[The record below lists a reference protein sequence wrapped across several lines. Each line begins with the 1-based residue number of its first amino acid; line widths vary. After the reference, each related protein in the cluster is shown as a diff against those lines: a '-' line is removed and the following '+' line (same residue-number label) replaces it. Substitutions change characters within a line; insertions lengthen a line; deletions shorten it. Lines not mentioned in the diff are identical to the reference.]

1 MLRAAATANNSSS
14 GETGIP
20 YLLLNMFPVH
30 VIGVHA
36 AQDEGMLTTSVEEAC
51 AHSANTIYECPKSD
65 CVAARENLVNDDADA
80 SKPANAEVL

>member
-1 MLRAAATANNSSS
+1 MLRTAAAGNNSSF
-14 GETGIP
+14 GETEIP

-51 AHSANTIYECPKSD
+51 AHSANTIYECPKPD
-65 CVAARENLVNDDADA
+65 CVAAREPWGN
-80 SKPANAEVL
+80 EG